1 MLLSAAWLLI
11 FNEFF
16 PSHVLKVVF
25 TVLSLVYNSLRF
37 PFLKSFYI
45 VIVNTFR
52 RPNFL
57 DTGQI
62 TYYISIFL
70 LIKILAKNNLSKD
83 IFRKIISKI
92 ISNFLKEFNWSRI

>member
-52 RPNFL
+52 KPNFL

-62 TYYISIFL
+62 IYLLHKYISSH
-70 LIKILAKNNLSKD
+70 KNPCK
-83 IFRKIISKI
+83 K
-92 ISNFLKEFNWSRI
+92 